1 MASVTRQGEWYTVM
15 VNGQMTGQFVHS
27 LDAHRFA
34 MAMLHDGMVESVTLL
49 SGVKVGP

>member
-15 VNGQMTGQFVHS
+15 VNGQMIGQFVHS
-27 LDAHRFA
+27 LDAHRFM

-49 SGVKVGP
+49 SGVILGQ